1 MRLTRAILV
10 IADIS
15 GYTNFVTNREVSLL
29 HAEQI
34 ISDLIEA
41 VIAGAEFPLK
51 LNKLEGDAALLFAE
65 CGADPPRAAADV
77 LRQVGAAFAGFDA
90 KLAAI
95 GAQRSHCSCEACANI
110 GNLKLKAFLHEG
122 EIAIKQI
129 RQFEELAGENVILIH
144 RLLKNA
150 VPAREYLLLTRS
162 FADLLGAA
170 LPPCVEHREEAEGIG
185 AVELR
190 IVAPRA
196 TPESAATLG

>member
-15 GYTNFVTNREVSLL
+15 GYTSFITMREVSLV

-34 ISDLIEA
+34 ITELLET
-41 VIAGAEFPLK
+41 VIDGAEFPLK
-51 LNKLEGDAALLFAE
+51 LNKLEGDAALLYAE
-65 CGADPPRAAADV
+65 SVTDPARAAGDV
-77 LRQVGAAFAGFDA
+77 LRQINAAFELFYA

-95 GAQRSHCSCEACANI
+95 GAARRHCNCEACSNI
-110 GNLKLKAFLHEG
+110 GNLRLKAFLHEG

-144 RLLKNA
+144 RLLKNT
-150 VPAREYLLLTRS
+150 VPSREYLLLTRA
-162 FADLLGAA
+162 FAELLGAECPA
-170 LPPCVEHREEAEGIG
+170 HVEHREDAEGIG
-185 AVELR
+185 DVELR

-196 TPESAATLG
+196 NSASAVTAG

>member
-1 MRLTRAILV
+1 MRLTRAILA

-15 GYTNFVTNREVSLL
+15 GYTSFITMREVSLV

-34 ISDLIEA
+34 ITELLET
-41 VIAGAEFPLK
+41 VIDGAEFPLQ
-51 LNKLEGDAALLFAE
+51 LNKLEGDAALLYAE
-65 CGADPPRAAADV
+65 SASDPARAAADV
-77 LRQVGAAFAGFDA
+77 LRQVDAAFALFDA

-95 GAQRSHCSCEACANI
+95 GAARRHCGCEACSNI
-110 GNLKLKAFLHEG
+110 GHLRLKAFLHEG

-150 VPAREYLLLTRS
+150 VPAREYLLLTRA
-162 FADLLGAA
+162 FADLLGDA
-170 LPPCVEHREEAEGIG
+170 LPAHVEHREDAEGIG
-185 AVELR
+185 NVELR

-196 TPESAATLG
+196 NASAATAS